1 VGLSEPDKY
10 DVLRR
15 TLRSRRRD
23 DHAIDL
29 FREAEANL
37 ADPRR
42 VDRILLEL
50 GKFYNPLTNGPIVDL
65 ATRRRIIELLS
76 ASRQQEA
83 SALLEERL
91 LRYARIAGPAAG
103 PNSTSE

>member
-1 VGLSEPDKY
+1 VSEPDKY
-10 DVLRR
+10 ELLRR

-37 ADPRR
+37 SDARR

-50 GKFYNPLTNGPIVDL
+50 GKFYNPQTNRPIVDL
-65 ATRRRIIELLS
+65 ATRQRVAR
-76 ASRQQEA
+76 
-83 SALLEERL
+83 LLEAGLHDEAKAIL
-91 LRYARIAGPAAG
+91 DEQLRQYASVVRPTT
-103 PNSTSE
+103 TS